1 MLVKKLA
8 VPLINGK
15 ILAEAQHVYI
25 ATAAISQAGFD
36 FINSRIPPKCKIEI
50 VTGFDVLTSV
60 QVLRRLWKHY
70 QDRITLSVYTKNFF
84 HPNLYIFDLPF
95 RKSVAFIGSGHFTLG
110 GIKDHE
116 EIFFRVDDPKEIEAL
131 KSWFTGYYEFAEPLT
146 ENLLREY
153 EAIYPALRQREIA
166 SRRELDQALSLTTA
180 GFQWD
185 SIRFKTQYFKK
196 EDFLSFD
203 RQKALLPTPEAQ
215 AERQLVLTKLLQLYD
230 ALKPTLRTLKLAG
243 RTDVAPATASLIP
256 EDHPFG
262 KLRSLWLDLTPNEA
276 PDALHLRLT
285 IGPQDIS
292 VGITA
297 DLDGAGKADRQHFHK
312 QLYDPGFRS
321 AFLQR
326 LAALGP
332 GYTLECAGV
341 TLPVES
347 FQQAD
352 ALWEFLKVDDEMY
365 FPFIINRSYGP
376 GDPAV
381 GTDKIMTTIT
391 LALDL
396 LTPLYRHIV
405 PVAPTP

>member
-36 FINSRIPPKCKIEI
+36 FINSRIPPRCKIEI

-60 QVLRRLWKHY
+60 PVLRRLWKHY

-95 RKSVAFIGSGHFTLG
+95 RKAVAFIGSGHFTLG
-110 GIKDHE
+110 GIKDQE
-116 EIFFRVDDPKEIEAL
+116 ELFFRVDDAKEIEAL

-153 EAIYPALRQREIA
+153 EAIYPALKQREIA
-166 SRRELDQALSLTTA
+166 SRRELEQALALTTA

-196 EDFLSFD
+196 EDFLAFD
-203 RQKALLPTPEAQ
+203 RQKALLATPEAQ
-215 AERQLVLTKLLQLYD
+215 AERQPVLTKLLQLYE
-230 ALKPTLRTLKLAG
+230 ALKPTLRTKGLAG
-243 RTDVAPATASLIP
+243 RTDVVPATASLIP
-256 EDHPFG
+256 ADHDYQ
-262 KLRSLWLDLTPNEA
+262 KLRSLWLDLTPNDA

-285 IGPQDIS
+285 VGPQNVS
-292 VGITA
+292 VGITS
-297 DLDGAGKADRQHFHK
+297 DLAGTGKADRQPFYK
-312 QLYDPGFRS
+312 QLYDPDYRS

-332 GYTLECAGV
+332 GYTLECAGAV
-341 TLPVES
+341 QPVES

-352 ALWEFLKVDDEMY
+352 ALWEFLKGDEEMY
-365 FPFIINRSYGP
+365 FPFIISRSYGP

-391 LALDL
+391 QALDV

-405 PVAPTP
+405 PAASSQ

>member
-25 ATAAISQAGFD
+25 ATAAISQGGFD

-60 QVLRRLWKHY
+60 PVLRRLWKHY

-110 GIKDHE
+110 GMKDDE
-116 EIFFRVDDPKEIEAL
+116 ELFFRVEDAKEIEAL

-153 EAIYPALRQREIA
+153 EAIYPALKQREIA
-166 SRRELDQALSLTTA
+166 SRRELEQALSLTTA

-196 EDFLSFD
+196 EDFLVFD
-203 RQKALLPTPEAQ
+203 RQKALLATPEAQ
-215 AERQLVLTKLLQLYD
+215 AERQPVLTRLLQLYD
-230 ALKPTLRTLKLAG
+230 ALKPTLRTLGLAG
-243 RTDVAPATASLIP
+243 RTDVPPATASLLP
-256 EDHPFG
+256 ADHDFQ
-262 KLRSLWLDLTPNEA
+262 KLRSLWLDLTPNDA

-285 IGPQDIS
+285 VGPQNIS
-292 VGITA
+292 VGITS
-297 DLDGAGKADRQHFHK
+297 DLAGTGKADRQSFYK
-312 QLYDPGFRS
+312 QLYDPGYRS
-321 AFLQR
+321 VFLQR
-326 LAALGP
+326 LAALGA
-332 GYTLECAGV
+332 GYTLECAGAV
-341 TLPVES
+341 QPVEN

-352 ALWEFLKVDDEMY
+352 ALWEFLKGDEEMY
-365 FPFIINRSYGP
+365 FPFVINRTYGP

-381 GTDKIMTTIT
+381 GSDKIMTTIT
-391 LALDL
+391 QALNV

-405 PVAPTP
+405 PAASS

>member
-25 ATAAISQAGFD
+25 ATAAISQGGFD

-60 QVLRRLWKHY
+60 PVLRRLWKHY

-110 GIKDHE
+110 GMKDDE
-116 EIFFRVDDPKEIEAL
+116 ELFFRVEDTKEIEAL

-153 EAIYPALRQREIA
+153 EAIYPALKQREIA
-166 SRRELDQALSLTTA
+166 SRRELEQALALTTA

-185 SIRFKTQYFKK
+185 NIRFKTQYFKK
-196 EDFLSFD
+196 EDFLVFD
-203 RQKALLPTPEAQ
+203 RQKALLATPEAQ
-215 AERQLVLTKLLQLYD
+215 AERQPVLTRLVQLYD
-230 ALKPTLRTLKLAG
+230 ALKPTLRTLALAG
-243 RTDVAPATASLIP
+243 RTDVTPATASLLP
-256 EDHPFG
+256 ADHDFQ
-262 KLRSLWLDLTPNEA
+262 KLRSLWLDLTPNDA

-285 IGPQDIS
+285 LGPQNIS
-292 VGITA
+292 IGITSDFA
-297 DLDGAGKADRQHFHK
+297 GTGKADRQSFHK
-312 QLYDPGFRS
+312 QLYDPGYRS

-326 LAALGP
+326 LAALGV
-332 GYTLECAGV
+332 GYTLECAGAV
-341 TLPVES
+341 QPVES

-352 ALWEFLKVDDEMY
+352 ALWEFLKGDEEMY

-391 LALDL
+391 QALNV

-405 PVAPTP
+405 PAASS

>member
-36 FINSRIPPKCKIEI
+36 FINSRIPPRCKIEI

-60 QVLRRLWKHY
+60 PVLRRLWKHY

-116 EIFFRVDDPKEIEAL
+116 ELFFRVDDAKEIESL
-131 KSWFTGYYEFAEPLT
+131 KSWFTSYYEFAEPLT

-153 EAIYPALRQREIA
+153 EAIYPALKQREIA
-166 SRRELDQALSLTTA
+166 SRRELEQALALTTA

-196 EDFLSFD
+196 EDFLVFD
-203 RQKALLPTPEAQ
+203 RQKALLATPEAQ
-215 AERQLVLTKLLQLYD
+215 AERQPVLTRLLQLYD
-230 ALKPTLRTLKLAG
+230 ALKPTLRTLGLAG
-243 RTDVAPATASLIP
+243 RTEVAPTTASLLP
-256 EDHPFG
+256 ADHDFQ
-262 KLRSLWLDLTPNEA
+262 KLRSLWLDLTPNDA

-285 IGPQDIS
+285 LGPQNVSI
-292 VGITA
+292 GITS
-297 DLDGAGKADRQHFHK
+297 DLAGTGKADRQSFYK
-312 QLYDPGFRS
+312 QLYDPGYRS

-326 LAALGP
+326 LAALGV
-332 GYTLECAGV
+332 GYTLECAGAV
-341 TLPVES
+341 QPVES

-352 ALWEFLKVDDEMY
+352 ALWEFLKGDEEMY
-365 FPFIINRSYGP
+365 FPFVISQSYGP

-381 GTDKIMTTIT
+381 GTDKVMTTIT
-391 LALDL
+391 QALNV

-405 PVAPTP
+405 PAASSQ

>member
-116 EIFFRVDDPKEIEAL
+116 EIFFRVDDQKEIEAL

-153 EAIYPALRQREIA
+153 EAIYPSLKQREIA
-166 SRRELDQALSLTTA
+166 SRRELDQALALTTA

-196 EDFLSFD
+196 EDFLVLD
-203 RQKALLPTPEAQ
+203 RRKALLATPEAQ
-215 AERQLVLTKLLQLYD
+215 AERQPVLTKLLQLYD

-243 RTDVAPATASLIP
+243 RADEAPATASLSP
-256 EDHPFG
+256 TEHPFE
-262 KLRSLWLDLTPNEA
+262 KLRSVWLDVVPNDA

-285 IGPQDIS
+285 VGPQNIS
-292 VGITA
+292 VGITS
-297 DLDGAGKADRQHFHK
+297 DLDGTGKADRQLLHK

-321 AFLQR
+321 IFLQR

-332 GYTLECAGV
+332 GYTLECAGEV
-341 TLPVES
+341 QPVES

-352 ALWEFLKVDDEMY
+352 ALWEFLKSDEEMY
-365 FPFIINRSYGP
+365 FPFMITRSYGP

-381 GTDKIMTTIT
+381 GTDKIMTTLT
-391 LALDL
+391 QALEL

-405 PVAPTP
+405 PAASTQ

>member
-95 RKSVAFIGSGHFTLG
+95 RKSVAFVGSGHFTLG

-116 EIFFRVDDPKEIEAL
+116 EIFFRVDDQKEIEAL

-153 EAIYPALRQREIA
+153 ESIYPALKQREIA
-166 SRRELDQALSLTTA
+166 SRRELDQALALTTA

-196 EDFLSFD
+196 EDFLTFD
-203 RQKALLPTPEAQ
+203 RQKALLATPEVQ
-215 AERQLVLTKLLQLYD
+215 AERQQVLTKLSQLYD
-230 ALKPTLRTLKLAG
+230 ALKPALRTVGLAG
-243 RTDVAPATASLIP
+243 RTDVAPATASLLP
-256 EDHPFG
+256 AEHPYQ
-262 KLRSLWLDLTPNEA
+262 KLRSLWLDLAPQPA
-276 PDALHLRLT
+276 PDGLYLRLT
-285 IGPQDIS
+285 VGPQDVS
-292 VGITA
+292 MGITS
-297 DLDGAGKADRQHFHK
+297 DLAGTGKADRQHFHK
-312 QLYDPGFRS
+312 QLYDPGYRS

-341 TLPVES
+341 VQPVES

-352 ALWEFLKVDDEMY
+352 VLWEFLKADEEMY
-365 FPFIINRSYGP
+365 FPLIISRSYGP

-381 GTDKIMTTIT
+381 GTDKITTTIT
-391 LALDL
+391 QALDA

-405 PVAPTP
+405 PAASSQ